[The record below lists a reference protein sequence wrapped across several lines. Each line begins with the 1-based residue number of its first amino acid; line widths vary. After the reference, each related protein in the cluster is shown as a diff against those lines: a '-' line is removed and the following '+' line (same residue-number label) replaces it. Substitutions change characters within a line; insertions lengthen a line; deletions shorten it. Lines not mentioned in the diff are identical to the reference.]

1 MASNA
6 PTEAPASSVAEGEK
20 SYTPPP
26 AELPSDTRRRTYIV
40 WSYWLIV
47 VFLGLPIWWQ
57 TTAIHRA
64 HLPLDGM
71 MQWADGKVHRTLV
84 IELTCESAADLLPR
98 RADPS
103 SPSRLRF
110 APMRSKNQKRNTS
123 CA

>member
-1 MASNA
+1 MASQA
-6 PTEAPASSVAEGEK
+6 ATEAPASSTAKAAEP

-26 AELPSDTRRRTYIV
+26 AEKPSDTRRRSYIV

-71 MQWADGKVHRTLV
+71 MQWADGKVLHDTL
-84 IELTCESAADLLPR
+84 EQL
-98 RADPS
+98 
-103 SPSRLRF
+103 
-110 APMRSKNQKRNTS
+110 
-123 CA
+123 